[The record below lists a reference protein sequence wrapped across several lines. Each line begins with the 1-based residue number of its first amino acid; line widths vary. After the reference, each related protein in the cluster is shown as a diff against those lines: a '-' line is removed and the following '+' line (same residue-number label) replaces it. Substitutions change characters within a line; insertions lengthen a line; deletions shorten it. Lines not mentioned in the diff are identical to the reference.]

1 MNTKLLKVALGFV
14 LVMLLISACG
24 LAPVFGSGKVVT
36 ETRQVSGFD
45 KVSVSGGG
53 ELVILQDGTES
64 VTAETDDNLMQY
76 LVAEVRGGT
85 LHLYLND
92 KALSNF
98 RPTRLVFTV
107 HVKNLTGVTT
117 SGLWDFTSKKISTG
131 HLDLNMSGSGNFAI
145 DSLTADT
152 LSVHISGSGEMTAA
166 GAVTSQTMDVSGSG
180 KIHAADLKSETAQT
194 SVSGLGRATLWVTKS
209 LTVDISGSGNVQ
221 YYGSPETNIN
231 TSGSGNIQRLGDK

>member
-24 LAPVFGSGKVVT
+24 LAPIFGSGKVVT

-53 ELVILQDGTES
+53 ELVIIQDGTES
-64 VTAETDDNLMQY
+64 VTVETDDNLMQY
-76 LVAEVRGGT
+76 LVADVRGGF
-85 LHLYLND
+85 LHLYLDD
-92 KALSNF
+92 KAWSNF

-107 HVKNLTGVTT
+107 HVKNLTGVTA
-117 SGLWDFTSKKISTG
+117 SGSWDFTSKEITTG
-131 HLDLNMSGSGNFAI
+131 NLDLNMSGSGNFAI

-152 LSVHISGSGEMTAA
+152 LSVDISGSGEMTAV
-166 GAVTSQTMDVSGSG
+166 GTVTSQTIDVSGSG
-180 KIHAADLKSETAQT
+180 KIHNAELKSETAKI
-194 SVSGLGRATLWVTKS
+194 SVSGSGQATLWVTKS

-231 TSGSGNIQRLGDK
+231 TSGSGNVQRLGDK